1 MAHDL
6 QREQLKKQH
15 HEHHNAHNEHENKG
29 ATLDHPIGAA
39 HRFVFSVVLRSGK
52 SHGKTSK

>member
-6 QREQLKKQH
+6 QREQLTKQY

-29 ATLDHPIGAA
+29 ATLDHPVCAA
-39 HRFVFSVVLRSGK
+39 HRFVFSVVLRGGK